1 MVARAQSRKAGRRGS
16 ETTPEAEEIA
26 SLEAARAA
34 VEDCRRCPLYG
45 PATQA
50 VFGEGPSEAGLM
62 LVGEQ
67 PGDRED
73 RQGRPFVGPAG
84 QVLDAAMEKA
94 GIDRDRVYLTNA
106 VKHFKFTPRGK
117 RRMHQRPDG
126 GEIQACRFWLRLEQ
140 QFVRPRVVVALGA
153 TAARSL
159 LERAGIT
166 ISRLRGTPIPLGDG
180 MVLFVTNHPS
190 YLLRL
195 PDAEA
200 RARERAKFEA
210 DLVLARKAL
219 AAAEK
224 SDRPRGAA

>member
-166 ISRLRGTPIPLGDG
+166 ISRLRGAPIPLGDG

-195 PDAEA
+195 PDAAA